1 MFLRTITI
9 HSIAYS
15 IQWKV
20 SGNRFMRNKEEI
32 QHALLAWYE
41 NEKRDL
47 PWRRTSDPYRIW
59 ISEVMLQQTQVETV
73 KGYYERFLKTYPTVD
88 TLALGDDDTLMKL
101 WEGLGYYSRAR
112 NLKRAAYLLHTEYG
126 GIMPTELGEIRKLPG
141 IGPYTAGAVLSIAYG
156 KAVPAVD
163 GNVIRVYS
171 RLFSVLEPVDTKEA
185 KETINQ
191 IADALVHNGDPGS
204 YNQALMELGAM
215 VCTPRNPKCDT
226 CPVSH
231 CCMALEG
238 GIQAEL
244 PRKLPKKAKKEMDVY
259 AVVLRKEDAFLVVR
273 RQSGGLLEGLWSL
286 PSVEIDRH
294 NEKAADMQSRCLD
307 YLKDN
312 FDMDAVFSEELGKA
326 AHVFTHIKWHIH
338 VVAFEWVSG
347 EIPAFPES
355 MWIKA
360 SEIGTYAFPT
370 AYKKALRSASLL

>member
-1 MFLRTITI
+1 
-9 HSIAYS
+9 
-15 IQWKV
+15 
-20 SGNRFMRNKEEI
+20 MRNKEEI

-47 PWRRTSDPYRIW
+47 PWRKTSDPYRIW

-231 CCMALEG
+231 CCMALES

-259 AVVLRKEDAFLVVR
+259 AMVVRKEAEFLVVR

-294 NEKAADMQSRCLD
+294 KEKAVDMKSHCLD

-326 AHVFTHIKWHIH
+326 SHVFTHIKWHIH
-338 VVAFEWVSG
+338 VLAFEWVSG

-370 AYKKALRSASLL
+370 AYKKALRGASLL